1 MKIIIR
7 QKYIRA
13 IIKAFNLVPIVV
25 LIGARQVGKT
35 SIMKSLPKS
44 QYKSILLLNGQ
55 DPNVAEL
62 FQQLNTIE
70 QYLRLYLN
78 PEMDGLLMLDE
89 FQYIDNVSTML
100 KLLSDKY
107 ENLRILCSGS
117 SSLDILQNVEESLAG
132 RVRIIEVLSLSF
144 SEYLLFKDRKL
155 FQLHQQ
161 ATSSENALIKPL
173 LDVYREYLIFGGF
186 PRPALTNDYNEKIE
200 LVNDIY
206 QTYLLNDVRKYVKNE
221 HFVAFNRL
229 LRLLATQIG
238 NLVNVNE
245 LSRESGLTYVA
256 CEKYIHLLQ
265 KMYIIRLVEPYA
277 SNKRK
282 MISQMNKVYFY
293 DLGLRNIIYKNFNEI
308 TFRTDNDAI
317 FENEIMLELWRSKKA
332 GEELNFYRTLN
343 GTEVDFVLTGTQKS
357 CLVEC
362 KYHNYDKVVKIK
374 ALRNLSAELNIA
386 AGNCYVANI
395 NRFAFENDIQM
406 IPGIW
411 ADRIVK

>member
-1 MKIIIR
+1 MKIIAR
-7 QKYIRA
+7 QKYINA
-13 IIKAFNLVPIVV
+13 IAKAFDSVPIVV

-35 SIMKSLPKS
+35 SIMKSLPTGP
-44 QYKSILLLNGQ
+44 YKNSLMLNGQ

-62 FQQLNTIE
+62 FQQLNAIE
-70 QYLRLYLN
+70 QYLQLYLN
-78 PEMDGLLMLDE
+78 PEMDGLLMVDE
-89 FQYIDNVSTML
+89 FQYIENVSTTL

-144 SEYLLFKDRKL
+144 SEYLLFKDSTL
-155 FQLHQQ
+155 YQLQQQ
-161 ATSSENALIKPL
+161 ATTADEALMKPIL
-173 LDVYREYLIFGGF
+173 RIYQEYLIYGGF
-186 PRPALTNDYNEKIE
+186 PRQALVNDYDEKIE

-265 KMYIIRLVEPYA
+265 KMYIIRLVEPYV

-293 DLGLRNIIYKNFNEI
+293 DLGLRNIIYNNFTEMA
-308 TFRTDNDAI
+308 FRTDNGAI
-317 FENEIMLELWRSKKA
+317 FENEIMLELWRNRKA
-332 GEELNFYRTLN
+332 GETLHFYRTLN
-343 GTEVDFVLTGTQKS
+343 GTEVDFVLTGPRKS
-357 CLVEC
+357 YLVEC
-362 KYHNYDKVVKIK
+362 KYHKYEKPVKIM
-374 ALRNLSAELNIA
+374 ALHNLATQLNVAAE
-386 AGNCYVANI
+386 NCFVANI

-406 IPGIW
+406 MPGFW
-411 ADRIVK
+411 ADRMAK

>member
-1 MKIIIR
+1 MKIIAR
-7 QKYIRA
+7 QKYIDA
-13 IIKAFNLVPIVV
+13 IVKAFDLVPIVV

-35 SIMKSLPKS
+35 SIMKSLPTDS
-44 QYKSILLLNGQ
+44 YKNSLMLNGQ

-62 FQQLNTIE
+62 FQQFNAIE
-70 QYLRLYLN
+70 QYLQLHLN
-78 PEMDGLLMLDE
+78 PEMEGLLMVDE
-89 FQYIDNVSTML
+89 FQYIDKVSTTL

-144 SEYLLFKDRKL
+144 SEYLLFKDSTL
-155 FQLHQQ
+155 FQLQQ
-161 ATSSENALIKPL
+161 QSTTSNEALMKPI
-173 LDVYREYLIFGGF
+173 LDAYQEYLIFGGL
-186 PRPALTNDYNEKIE
+186 PRQALVNDYDEKIE

-238 NLVNVNE
+238 NLVNINE
-245 LSRESGLTYVA
+245 LSRESGLTYVV
-256 CEKYIHLLQ
+256 CEKYIHLLE
-265 KMYIIRLVEPYA
+265 KMYIIRLIEPYA

-293 DLGLRNIIYKNFNEI
+293 DLGLRNIIYNNFNEI
-308 TFRTDNDAI
+308 TFRTDNGAI

-332 GEELNFYRTLN
+332 GETLNFYRTLN
-343 GTEVDFVLTGTQKS
+343 GTEVDFVLTGPRRS
-357 CLVEC
+357 YLVEC
-362 KYHNYDKVVKIK
+362 KYHKYDKPVKIK
-374 ALRNLSAELNIA
+374 ALRDLSAELNIA
-386 AGNCYVANI
+386 AENCFVANI
-395 NRFAFENDIQM
+395 NRCSFENDIQM
-406 IPGIW
+406 LPGFW
-411 ADRIVK
+411 TDRITI